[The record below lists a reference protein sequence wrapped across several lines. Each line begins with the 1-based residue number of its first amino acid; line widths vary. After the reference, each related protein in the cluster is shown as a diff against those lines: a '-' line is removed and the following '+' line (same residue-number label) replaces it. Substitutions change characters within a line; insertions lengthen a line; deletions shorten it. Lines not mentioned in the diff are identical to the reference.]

1 MSKKQDKKPFLGNS
15 ILKNLTMI
23 FITAG
28 LLVILTLVF
37 LHLYTR
43 HGQNIVVPKLEGLQ
57 MNEANTILNAK
68 GLHIEIVDSIYNR
81 DAVPGAILDQT
92 PKANNKVKE
101 GRSIYVTVYS
111 KNPQQVIVPGL
122 IDYSTRQA
130 MALLNSLGFT
140 QISIEEVPSEYSGL
154 VLAVEYHGRPLA
166 PDEKVPAGSQLNL
179 VVSSSQLADSLGVDN
194 EIIIAAGQLGNQ
206 DTNQSGESGQFD
218 DSFF

>member
-23 FITAG
+23 LITG
-28 LLVILTLVF
+28 VLLVILTLVF

-57 MNEANTILNAK
+57 INEANTILNAK

-194 EIIIAAGQLGNQ
+194 EIIIAPGQLGNQ

>member
-1 MSKKQDKKPFLGNS
+1 MSKKQTKKPVFGNS
-15 ILKNLTMI
+15 IIKNLTMI
-23 FITAG
+23 IITGG

-57 MNEANTILNAK
+57 VNEANTILNAK

-111 KNPQQVIVPGL
+111 KSPQQIVVPEL
-122 IDYSTRQA
+122 VDYSTRQA
-130 MALLNSLGFT
+130 MALLNSLGFS

-154 VLAVEYHGRPLA
+154 VLAVEHLGRPLA
-166 PDEKVPAGSQLNL
+166 PDEKIPAGSPLNL

-194 EIIIAAGQLGNQ
+194 EIIIAPSQLGNQ
-206 DTNQSGESGQFD
+206 NTNQSGENGQFD

>member
-1 MSKKQDKKPFLGNS
+1 MSKKQTKKPVFGNS
-15 ILKNLTMI
+15 IIKNLTMI
-23 FITAG
+23 IITGG

-57 MNEANTILNAK
+57 VNEANTILNAK

-194 EIIIAAGQLGNQ
+194 EIIIAPGQLGNQ